1 MNTALKLVDRG
12 LVPLP
17 LLRFGIRRLC
27 AQRLRDES
35 ASPTSSTDAWMRE
48 MDRGPVADVPE
59 KANEQHYEVPPA
71 LFEASLG
78 PHLKYSSCFFP
89 GGTEDLETGEERMLE
104 ITGERAQLEDG
115 QTILELGCGWGSL
128 TLWMA
133 NRYPNARIVGVSNS
147 APQRQ
152 FILSRAKERG
162 LGNVQIITKD
172 MNEFDAPAE
181 SGIEDGFDRVVSVE
195 MFEHMRDWRT
205 LFGRV
210 RGWIKPTGK
219 MFIHIFTHR
228 SLNYPFDVKDDTD
241 WMSKYF
247 FSGGMMPADDLM
259 ERLTE
264 EKDVPFTVEDHTVV
278 SGRHYSRTAK
288 LWRENLEA
296 RRAEVM
302 PVLTR
307 TYGDQASAWFQRW
320 RIFFL
325 ACEELFGYRGGSEWG
340 VSHYRLAP
348 SPIPQSAG
356 RDGVIDS
363 KAPKELPSRP
373 LSGASPAPSAGTPS
387 EESQSAG
394 QKVIS

>member
-1 MNTALKLVDRG
+1 MNTALKLTDRG

-35 ASPTSSTDAWMRE
+35 ASQTSGTDAWIRE
-48 MDRGPVADVPE
+48 MDRGPVAEVPE

-78 PHLKYSSCFFP
+78 PNLKYSSCFFP
-89 GGTEDLETGEERMLE
+89 DGTEDLETGEQRMLE
-104 ITGERAQLEDG
+104 ITCERAQLEDG

-133 NRYPNARIVGVSNS
+133 KRYPNSRVVGVSNS

-162 LGNVQIITKD
+162 LENVQIITKD
-172 MNEFDAPAE
+172 MNEFEALAE
-181 SGIEDGFDRVVSVE
+181 SGIESGFDRVVSVE

-205 LFGRV
+205 LFERV

-228 SLNYPFDVKDDTD
+228 TLNYPFDVKDDTD

-247 FSGGMMPADDLM
+247 FSGGMMPSDDLM
-259 ERLTE
+259 EKLTSE
-264 EKDVPFTVEDHTVV
+264 SNVPFAVEDHTVV

-296 RRAEVM
+296 RRVEVM

-325 ACEELFGYRGGSEWG
+325 ACEELFGYRDGSEWA
-340 VSHYRLAP
+340 VSHYLLVPTPVGSRAAREGAADSEAP
-348 SPIPQSAG
+348 M
-356 RDGVIDS
+356 
-363 KAPKELPSRP
+363 ELPSRP
-373 LSGASPAPSAGTPS
+373 PGASPAPSAGSPPGKSHT
-387 EESQSAG
+387 AG
-394 QKVIS
+394 HEVNS